1 MIRKILF
8 WILKA
13 MAIFFGVTV
22 LWVLLYRWV
31 NPPIT
36 WLHISDQIFQEE
48 SSTYHY
54 EWVDGDQIS
63 PFMKLAVVSSEDNNF
78 MTHNGFDWEA
88 IEKARKYNETH
99 KKKRGASTISQQTAK
114 NVFLWPSR
122 SWVRKGLEVYFTFL
136 IETFW
141 SKERILEVYLNV
153 IEMGPCVYGVQSA
166 SILYFHTTPSQ
177 LTREQ
182 CALIASCLPNPKKF
196 QLAKPGRYMRKRQQV
211 ILRMMSCLGN
221 DYFERNQEDNEVRD
235 VEKENKVTR
244 QLDQLI
250 EDLDFVPGP
259 TEETEDSI
267 SPPSQVRDSL

>member
-1 MIRKILF
+1 MIRKILI

-13 MAIFFGVTV
+13 MAVFFAVTFF
-22 LWVLLYRWV
+22 WALLYRWV

-54 EWVDGDQIS
+54 EWVDGEEIS
-63 PFMKLAVVSSEDNNF
+63 RYMKLAVVSSEDNNF

-122 SWVRKGLEVYFTFL
+122 SWIRKGLEVYFTFL
-136 IETFW
+136 IETLW

-153 IEMGPCVYGVQSA
+153 IEMGPCTYGVQSA
-166 SILYFHTTPSQ
+166 AKEYFNTTADK

-196 QLAKPGRYMRKRQQV
+196 RLSKPSRYMKKRQGV
-211 ILRMMSCLGN
+211 ILRMMKCLGE
-221 DYFERNQEDNEVRD
+221 DYFERSTDEAAKNE
-235 VEKENKVTR
+235 EKEN
-244 QLDQLI
+244 QLIKKMDQLI
-250 EDLDFVPGP
+250 EDLNVVPIE
-259 TEETEDSI
+259 TEEAKDTMKSVT
-267 SPPSQVRDSL
+267 SPTDSL

>member
-13 MAIFFGVTV
+13 MAVFFAVTFF
-22 LWVLLYRWV
+22 WALLYRWV

-54 EWVDGDQIS
+54 EWVDGEDIS
-63 PFMKLAVVSSEDNNF
+63 RYMKLAVVSSEDNNF

-136 IETFW
+136 IETLW
-141 SKERILEVYLNV
+141 SKDRILEVYLNV
-153 IEMGPCVYGVQSA
+153 IEMGPCTYGVQSA
-166 SILYFHTTPSQ
+166 AKEYFKTTADK

-196 QLAKPGRYMRKRQQV
+196 RLSKPSRYMKKRQGV
-211 ILRMMSCLGN
+211 ILRMMSCLGE
-221 DYFERNQEDNEVRD
+221 DYFERSTDEAPKNE
-235 VEKENKVTR
+235 EKEN
-244 QLDQLI
+244 QLIKKMDQLI
-250 EDLDFVPGP
+250 EDLNVVPIE
-259 TEETEDSI
+259 TEESKDTMKI
-267 SPPSQVRDSL
+267 VTSPADSL

>member
-13 MAIFFGVTV
+13 MAVFFSVTV
-22 LWVLLYRWV
+22 FWVLLYRWV

-54 EWVDGDQIS
+54 EWVDGDEIS
-63 PFMKLAVVSSEDNNF
+63 RYMKLAVVSSEDNNF

-141 SKERILEVYLNV
+141 SKDRIMEVYLNV
-153 IEMGPCVYGVQSA
+153 IEMGQCTYGVQSA
-166 SILYFHTTPSQ
+166 AKMYFNTTADK

-196 QLAKPGRYMRKRQQV
+196 KLSQPSRYMKKRQQV
-211 ILRMMSCLGN
+211 ILRMMSCLGE
-221 DYFERNQEDNEVRD
+221 DYFERNQGEDQPRD
-235 VEKENKVTR
+235 EEKEKKVTK
-244 QLDQLI
+244 QLDQL
-250 EDLDFVPGP
+250 LDDPNFAPG
-259 TEETEDSI
+259 TAEEAEDSL
-267 SPPSQVRDSL
+267 PKTPEVRDSL

>member
-13 MAIFFGVTV
+13 MAVFFAVTFF
-22 LWVLLYRWV
+22 WALLYRWV

-54 EWVDGDQIS
+54 EWVDGEEIS
-63 PFMKLAVVSSEDNNF
+63 RYMKLAVVSSEDNNF

-122 SWVRKGLEVYFTFL
+122 SWIRKGLEVYFTFL
-136 IETFW
+136 AVAGYRCTFKTW
-141 SKERILEVYLNV
+141 TRIRYPNTD
-153 IEMGPCVYGVQSA
+153 PDPA
-166 SILYFHTTPSQ
+166 SRVNT
-177 LTREQ
+177 
-182 CALIASCLPNPKKF
+182 
-196 QLAKPGRYMRKRQQV
+196 
-211 ILRMMSCLGN
+211 
-221 DYFERNQEDNEVRD
+221 
-235 VEKENKVTR
+235 
-244 QLDQLI
+244 
-250 EDLDFVPGP
+250 DLDPQLSAPSIPVLLVRTLLPADGN
-259 TEETEDSI
+259 EEHVLSDGRRGTRHFAIYLMKLSI
-267 SPPSQVRDSL
+267 FSL